1 MCEYY
6 EINAKQYAEA
16 TFSADMSE
24 QYQRFL
30 PLLKEGATILDIGS
44 GSGRDACYFQKMG
57 YQVTALEPSTHLCE
71 EIQKVFSGT
80 IIHSDIQHYQPEQQ
94 FDGIWAC
101 ASFLHLQEK
110 EILDFFGK
118 INCFLHDH
126 GIIYLSGKNG
136 ISTGKA
142 NDGRYFLE
150 FTEQLAENILMTNE
164 QVKLEQLWYTKDVT
178 GRKDFRWMNMIFKLM
193 ITD

>member
-6 EINAKQYAEA
+6 EINAKQYAEK

-30 PLLKEGATILDIGS
+30 PLLKEGAAILDIGS

>member
-6 EINAKQYAEA
+6 EINAKQYVEA

-110 EILDFFGK
+110 EIFDFFGK

>member
-6 EINAKQYAEA
+6 EINAKQYVEA

-30 PLLKEGATILDIGS
+30 PLLKEGAAILDIGS

>member
-1 MCEYY
+1 MG
-6 EINAKQYAEA
+6 
-16 TFSADMSE
+16 
-24 QYQRFL
+24 
-30 PLLKEGATILDIGS
+30 EGATILDIGS
-44 GSGRDACYFQKMG
+44 GSGRDACYFQKHG
-57 YQVTALEPSTHLCE
+57 LSGDGIGAVNASLQRRFRR
-71 EIQKVFSGT
+71 FSQGT
-80 IIHSDIQHYQPEQQ
+80 IVRSDIQHYQPDQQ

-110 EILDFFGK
+110 EILDFFRK
-118 INCFLHDH
+118 IDWFLHDH

-136 ISTGKA
+136 ISTGKS

-164 QVKLEQLWYTKDVT
+164 RVKLEQLWYTEDVS

>member
-6 EINAKQYAEA
+6 EINAKQYAEK

-44 GSGRDACYFQKMG
+44 GSGRDACYFQKTG
-57 YQVTALEPSTHLCE
+57 YQATALEPSTHLCE

-110 EILDFFGK
+110 EILGFFGK

>member
-6 EINAKQYAEA
+6 EINAKQYVEK
-16 TFSADMSE
+16 TFFADMSE

-57 YQVTALEPSTHLCE
+57 YQVTALEPSTHLCK

-80 IIHSDIQHYQPEQQ
+80 IIRSDIQHYQPDQQ
-94 FDGIWAC
+94 FDGIWSC

-110 EILDFFGK
+110 EILDFFRK
-118 INCFLHDH
+118 IDWFLHDH

-136 ISTGKA
+136 ISTGKS

-150 FTEQLAENILMTNE
+150 FTEQLTENILMTNE
-164 QVKLEQLWYTKDVT
+164 RVKLEQLWYTEDVS

>member
-6 EINAKQYAEA
+6 EINAKQYAEK

-44 GSGRDACYFQKMG
+44 GSGRNACYFQKMG

>member
-6 EINAKQYAEA
+6 EINAKQYAEK

-30 PLLKEGATILDIGS
+30 PLLKEGAAILDIGS

-164 QVKLEQLWYTKDVT
+164 QVKLGIQK
-178 GRKDFRWMNMIFKLM
+178 M
-193 ITD
+193 

>member
-6 EINAKQYAEA
+6 EINAKQYAAA

-24 QYQRFL
+24 QYRRFL
-30 PLLKEGATILDIGS
+30 PLLKEGARILDVGS
-44 GSGRDACYFQKMG
+44 GSGRDACCFQKLG
-57 YQVTALEPSTHLCE
+57 YQVAALEPSKNLCR
-71 EIQKVFSGT
+71 EIRKVFSGE
-80 IIHSDIQHYQPEQQ
+80 IVCSDIQSYRPRERY
-94 FDGIWAC
+94 DGIWAC
-101 ASFLHLQEK
+101 ASFLHLQEEEVLRFFEK
-110 EILDFFGK
+110 LDLYLK
-118 INCFLHDH
+118 DN
-126 GIIYLSGKNG
+126 GIVYLSGKNG

-142 NDGRYFLE
+142 GDGRYFLE

>member
-6 EINAKQYAEA
+6 EITAKQYAEA

-44 GSGRDACYFQKMG
+44 GSGRDACYFQKTG
-57 YQVTALEPSTHLCE
+57 YQVTALEPSTHLCK

>member
-6 EINAKQYAEA
+6 EINAKQYAEKA
-16 TFSADMSE
+16 FSADMSE

-30 PLLKEGATILDIGS
+30 PLLKEGAAILDIGS

-57 YQVTALEPSTHLCE
+57 YQVTALEPSTHLCK

-80 IIHSDIQHYQPEQQ
+80 IIHSDIQHYQPDQQ

-126 GIIYLSGKNG
+126 GIIHLSGKNG

-164 QVKLEQLWYTKDVT
+164 QVKLEQLWYTEDVT

>member
-1 MCEYY
+1 M
-6 EINAKQYAEA
+6 
-16 TFSADMSE
+16 
-24 QYQRFL
+24 
-30 PLLKEGATILDIGS
+30 
-44 GSGRDACYFQKMG
+44 
-57 YQVTALEPSTHLCE
+57 TALEPSTHLCK
-71 EIQKVFSGT
+71 EIRKVFSGT

-101 ASFLHLQEK
+101 ASFLHLQKK

-164 QVKLEQLWYTKDVT
+164 QVKLEQLWYTEDVT

>member
-6 EINAKQYAEA
+6 EINAKQYAEK

-30 PLLKEGATILDIGS
+30 PLLKEGAAILDIGS

-57 YQVTALEPSTHLCE
+57 YQVTALEPSTHLCK

-80 IIHSDIQHYQPEQQ
+80 IIHSDIQHYQPDRQ

-164 QVKLEQLWYTKDVT
+164 QVKLEQLWYTEDVT

>member
-6 EINAKQYAEA
+6 EINAKQYVEA

-30 PLLKEGATILDIGS
+30 PLLKEGATILDVGS

-80 IIHSDIQHYQPEQQ
+80 IIHSDIQHYLPDQQ

-101 ASFLHLQEK
+101 ASFLHLQGK
-110 EILDFFGK
+110 EILDFFRK
-118 INCFLHDH
+118 IDCFLHDH

-150 FTEQLAENILMTNE
+150 FTEHLTENILMTNE
-164 QVKLEQLWYTKDVT
+164 RVKLEQLWYTEDVS